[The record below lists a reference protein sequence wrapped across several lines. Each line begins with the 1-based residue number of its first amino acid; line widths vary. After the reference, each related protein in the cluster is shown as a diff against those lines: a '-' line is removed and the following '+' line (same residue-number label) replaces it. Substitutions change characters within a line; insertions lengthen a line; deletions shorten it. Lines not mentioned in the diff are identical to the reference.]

1 MWTDFKR
8 IVRTGFVHF
17 IRNGIVS
24 IAPIL
29 IMTVTLFVVGSLI
42 FMNALLDTTL
52 EQIQNRVDVNIY
64 FNSAADDGDVLA
76 IKNSLDALA
85 EVASVE
91 YVSREQARDDFRERH
106 KDDYLALQA
115 LEELDENPFPAALNV
130 RAKET
135 SQYES
140 IARFLESRNALSTGG
155 EIIIDKIN
163 YYQNKTVIDRLT
175 KVISGAE
182 KLGFAVTAV
191 MALISVVI
199 VFNTIL
205 LTIYVSRE
213 EISVMNLVGATPRYI
228 RGPFIVE
235 GMLYGIIASIIVM
248 IFFYPATNW
257 LGAITEEFF
266 GGANIFDYYI
276 GNFGRILGIITGS
289 GILLGILSSVL
300 AVAKYLHR

>member
-289 GILLGILSSVL
+289 GILLGTLSSVL

>member
-175 KVISGAE
+175 KVINGAE

-228 RGPFIVE
+228 RGPFIIE

-289 GILLGILSSVL
+289 GILLGTLSSVL